1 MKKPSHFIFTLI
13 LILTLG
19 SCGENP
25 FSSKITDGIITY
37 KIEYPSINEDNAMLD
52 LMPKK
57 MEMAISGEDY
67 RTDIIAGMGLFKT
80 SIISK
85 GNQENITHSVKL
97 LNKKYASELDHDDIK
112 IINPTL
118 ANLEIEV
125 TGNTKEIAGIK
136 CKEVIVKDSEGSEF
150 KAYFTKSFKIKN
162 PNKGT
167 PFEEIPG
174 VLMEYEF
181 VNYDTHMKFIA
192 EEVKEKTIEKEDLML
207 ESGYAMVEPI
217 RLKAEIQ
224 SIFDKVK

>member
-1 MKKPSHFIFTLI
+1 MKKSSNFI
-13 LILTLG
+13 LIICLLFAVAC
-19 SCGENP
+19 SDNP
-25 FSSKITDGIITY
+25 FSTKISEGIVIY
-37 KIEYPSINEDNAMLD
+37 KIEYPSIDSDNAMLD

-85 GNQENITHSVKL
+85 GSQENITHSVKL
-97 LNKKYASELDHDDIK
+97 LNKKYASELGHDDIK

-118 ANLEIEV
+118 ANLNIEF
-125 TGNTKEIAGIK
+125 TKNTKEIAGIK
-136 CKEVIVKDSEGSEF
+136 CKEAIVKDSQGNEF
-150 KAYFTKSFKIKN
+150 KVYYTKSFKIKN

-181 VNYDTHMKFIA
+181 VNYETHMKFIA
-192 EEVKEKTIEKEDLML
+192 EELKEKPIEKTDLDL
-207 ESGYAMVEPI
+207 ESGYAMIEPVK
-217 RLKAEIQ
+217 LKEEIQ